1 MNMKRKLFLPL
12 FSFAMLMGLFAFAE
26 ETPSDVDVSAPK
38 AEQTVIKEE
47 NPLINAVRTGDVKK
61 VKELIKAG
69 ADVNGPLIDA
79 VVYNKA
85 DTVKLLI
92 KAGAD
97 VNEKDDEGKTALMYA
112 YEEGHLDIVKLLIKS
127 GADINA
133 KDNDGE
139 TALMFASRGNTNAVR
154 LLIEAGAEE

>member
-1 MNMKRKLFLPL
+1 MKRKLFLPL

-26 ETPSDVDVSAPK
+26 ETPSDGDVSALK

-47 NPLINAVRTGDVKK
+47 SPLINAVRTGNVKK
-61 VKELIKAG
+61 VKKLIKAG
-69 ADVNGPLIDA
+69 ADVNGKSNGFIPLIDA

-97 VNEKDDEGKTALMYA
+97 VN
-112 YEEGHLDIVKLLIKS
+112 VKSL
-127 GADINA
+127 GR
-133 KDNDGE
+133 
-139 TALMFASRGNTNAVR
+139 TALMFASIDGHTNAVK
-154 LLIEAGAEE
+154 LLIEVGADVNIKNKEGKTAADMLKERE